1 MRTRFNIQFTLAL
14 LLAIGLP
21 SCTQQE
27 VQATKA
33 PAASPVTV
41 AKVEIQTVPVEVI
54 AIGAVEAYSTVDIKT
69 MVSGELKKVHFT
81 EGQDVKAGNLLF
93 TVDPRPFQTAL
104 EQAEANLARDQA
116 ALRQA
121 QANLERDKAQAEF
134 GRAQAKRYATMVDE
148 GVISPEQADQILAN
162 SKALD
167 EAVKADEA
175 AIGTAL
181 ASIRSDEASIRSAK
195 VQLSFCYINSPIDG
209 RTGSLQIHEGAIVKA
224 NDTSLLNINQ
234 LNPIYVSFAVP
245 EGQLSEVKRRMAAGP
260 LRVELRNI
268 NDGKPAPTGT
278 LSFIDNVVDQNTGT
292 IRLKATFENSE
303 RRLWPGQF
311 VETALRVASEQ
322 DVNVAPTRAIQT
334 GQNGQYVFV
343 VRDNQTVD
351 MRTIKP
357 GRVIGD
363 KTVIVEGLQA
373 GDTVVTDGQLQL
385 VPGANV
391 VIKTE
396 SPAPGRE
403 TS

>member
-1 MRTRFNIQFTLAL
+1 MRTRFTIQFTLAL
-14 LLAIGLP
+14 LLAIALS
-21 SCTQQE
+21 SCAQQE
-27 VQATKA
+27 VQATKVA
-33 PAASPVTV
+33 PASPVTV
-41 AKVEIQTVPVEVI
+41 AKVELQTVPVEVV
-54 AIGAVEAYSTVDIKT
+54 AIGSVEAYSTVDIKT
-69 MVSGELKKVHFT
+69 MVSGELKKIHFT
-81 EGQDVKAGNLLF
+81 EGQDVKAGDLLF

-121 QANLERDKAQAEF
+121 QANLDRDKAQAEF
-134 GRAQAKRYATMVDE
+134 GRSQAKRYSEMVTE
-148 GVISPEQADQILAN
+148 GVISPEQADQVLAN
-162 SKALD
+162 AKALD

-175 AIGTAL
+175 AIATAQ
-181 ASIRSDEASIRSAK
+181 ASIRADEASIRSAK
-195 VQLSFCYINSPIDG
+195 VQLSFCYVNSPIDG
-209 RTGSLQIHEGAIVKA
+209 RTGSLLIHEGAIVKA
-224 NDTSLLNINQ
+224 NDTSMLTVNQ

-245 EGQLSEVKRRMAAGP
+245 EGQLPEIKRRMAAGP

-278 LSFIDNVVDQNTGT
+278 LSFIDNTVDQNTGT

-322 DVNVAPTRAIQT
+322 DVHVAPTRAIQT

-363 KTVIVEGLQA
+363 RTVIVEGLRA
-373 GDTVVTDGQLQL
+373 GETVVTDGQLQL
-385 VPGANV
+385 VPGATV

-396 SPAPGRE
+396 PPSAGGE

>member
-1 MRTRFNIQFTLAL
+1 MRTRITIQFTLAL
-14 LLAIGLP
+14 LLAIGLS
-21 SCTQQE
+21 SCAQQE

-33 PAASPVTV
+33 APASPVTV
-41 AKVEIQTVPVEVI
+41 AKVELQTVPVEVV
-54 AIGAVEAYSTVDIKT
+54 AIGSVEAYSTVDIKT
-69 MVSGELKKVHFT
+69 MVSGELKKIHFT
-81 EGQDVKAGNLLF
+81 EGQDVKSGDLLF

-121 QANLERDKAQAEF
+121 QANLARDKAQAEF
-134 GRAQAKRYATMVDE
+134 GRSQAKRYAEMVAE
-148 GVISPEQADQILAN
+148 GVISPEQADQVLAN
-162 SKALD
+162 AKALD

-175 AIGTAL
+175 AIGTAQ

-195 VQLSFCYINSPIDG
+195 VQLSFCYVNSPIDG
-209 RTGSLQIHEGAIVKA
+209 RTGSLLIHEGAIVKA
-224 NDTSLLNINQ
+224 NDTSMLTINQ

-245 EGQLSEVKRRMAAGP
+245 EGQLPEIKRRMAAGP

-268 NDGKPAPTGT
+268 NDGKPAPAGT
-278 LSFIDNVVDQNTGT
+278 LSFIDNAVDQNTGT

-334 GQNGQYVFV
+334 GQNGQYVFIV
-343 VRDNQTVD
+343 NDNQTVD
-351 MRTIKP
+351 MRTIKS

-385 VPGANV
+385 VPGAAV

-396 SPAPGRE
+396 TAAPAGE

>member
-1 MRTRFNIQFTLAL
+1 MRTRFTIQFTLAL

-81 EGQDVKAGNLLF
+81 EGQDVKAGDLLF

-278 LSFIDNVVDQNTGT
+278 LSFIDNTVDQNTGT
-292 IRLKATFENSE
+292 IRLKATFENSA

-311 VETALRVASEQ
+311 VETALRVSSEQ

-351 MRTIKP
+351 MRTVKP

-363 KTVIVEGLQA
+363 HTVIVEGLQP
-373 GDTVVTDGQLQL
+373 GETVVTDGQLQL
-385 VPGANV
+385 VPGANI
-391 VIKTE
+391 VIKME
-396 SPAPGRE
+396 PPAARGE
-403 TS
+403 AS

>member
-1 MRTRFNIQFTLAL
+1 
-14 LLAIGLP
+14 
-21 SCTQQE
+21 
-27 VQATKA
+27 
-33 PAASPVTV
+33 
-41 AKVEIQTVPVEVI
+41 VEVI

>member
-1 MRTRFNIQFTLAL
+1 MRTRFTIQFTLAL
-14 LLAIGLP
+14 LLAIALS
-21 SCTQQE
+21 SCAQQE
-27 VQATKA
+27 VQATKVA
-33 PAASPVTV
+33 PASPVTV
-41 AKVEIQTVPVEVI
+41 AKVELQTVPVEVV
-54 AIGAVEAYSTVDIKT
+54 AIGSVEAYSTVDIKT
-69 MVSGELKKVHFT
+69 MVSGELKKIHFT
-81 EGQDVKAGNLLF
+81 EGQDVKAGDLLF
-93 TVDPRPFQTAL
+93 TIDPRPFQTAL

-121 QANLERDKAQAEF
+121 QANLDRDKAQAEF
-134 GRAQAKRYATMVDE
+134 GRSQAKRYSEMVTE
-148 GVISPEQADQILAN
+148 GVISPEQADQVLAN
-162 SKALD
+162 AKALD

-175 AIGTAL
+175 AIATAQ
-181 ASIRSDEASIRSAK
+181 ASIRADEASIRSAK
-195 VQLSFCYINSPIDG
+195 VQLSFCYVNSPIDG
-209 RTGSLQIHEGAIVKA
+209 RTGSLLIHEGAIVKA
-224 NDTSLLNINQ
+224 NDTSMLTVNQ

-245 EGQLSEVKRRMAAGP
+245 EGQLPEIKRRMAAGP

-278 LSFIDNVVDQNTGT
+278 LSFIDNTVDQNTGT

-322 DVNVAPTRAIQT
+322 DVHVAPTRAIQT

-363 KTVIVEGLQA
+363 RTVIVEGLRA
-373 GDTVVTDGQLQL
+373 GETVVTDGQLQL
-385 VPGANV
+385 VPGATV

-396 SPAPGRE
+396 PPSADGE

>member
-1 MRTRFNIQFTLAL
+1 MLAL
-14 LLAIGLP
+14 LAASGL
-21 SCTQQE
+21 SNCTQQE

-33 PAASPVTV
+33 APASPVTV
-41 AKVEIQTVPVEVI
+41 ARVEVQTVPVEIV
-54 AIGAVEAYSTVDIKT
+54 AIGAVEAYSTVDIRT

-81 EGQDVKAGNLLF
+81 EGQDVKGGDLLF

-121 QANLERDKAQAEF
+121 QANLARDKAQAEF
-134 GRAQAKRYATMVDE
+134 GRAQAKRYTTMVAE

-162 SKALD
+162 ATALD

-175 AIGTAL
+175 AIGTAQ

-195 VQLSFCYINSPIDG
+195 VQLSFCYVNSPIDG
-209 RTGSLQIHEGAIVKA
+209 RTGSLLIHEGAIVKA
-224 NDTSLLNINQ
+224 NDTSMLTVNQ

-245 EGQLSEVKRRMAAGP
+245 EGQLSEIKRRMAAGP

-268 NDGKPAPTGT
+268 NDGKPAPSGT
-278 LSFIDNVVDQNTGT
+278 LSFIDNAVDQNTGT
-292 IRLKATFENSE
+292 IRLKATFENGE

-311 VETALRVASEQ
+311 VESALRVSSEQ

-343 VRDNQTVD
+343 VQDNQTVD
-351 MRTIKP
+351 MRTVKP

-363 KTVIVEGLQA
+363 KTVIIDGLQA
-373 GDTVVTDGQLQL
+373 GETVVTDGQLQL

-391 VIKTE
+391 VIKSET
-396 SPAPGRE
+396 PVPGGE

>member
-181 ASIRSDEASIRSAK
+181 ASIRSDEASIRSAT
-195 VQLSFCYINSPIDG
+195 VHLSFCYVTSPSDG
-209 RTGSLQIHEGAIVKA
+209 RTGSLQTHEGAIVKA

-245 EGQLSEVKRRMAAGP
+245 EGQLSEVKRRMATGP

-396 SPAPGRE
+396 TPVAVGE

>member
-343 VRDNQTVD
+343 VQDNQTVD
-351 MRTIKP
+351 MRTVKP

-396 SPAPGRE
+396 TPVAVGE